1 MEVVEGEFV
10 GWPPF
15 DWEVAE
21 GEEEYEFIAV
31 EGEFIAVEGEFIAVE
46 GEVALDFGGE
56 AMVGEEKEGEAFVV
70 PYE

>member
-1 MEVVEGEFV
+1 MVLEVVEGEFV
-10 GWPPF
+10 EWTPF

-31 EGEFIAVEGEFIAVE
+31 EGEFIAVEGE
-46 GEVALDFGGE
+46 VALDFDGE
-56 AMVGEEKEGEAFVV
+56 VMVGEEKERAFVV

>member
-10 GWPPF
+10 GWTPF

-31 EGEFIAVEGEFIAVE
+31 EGEFIAVEGE
-46 GEVALDFGGE
+46 VALDFDGE
-56 AMVGEEKEGEAFVV
+56 VVVGEEKEGEAFVV